1 MKRITLLL
9 AGLFFLTSFAQETES
24 LYLSGSG
31 SDQTVLWDFFCT
43 AGRKSG
49 EWTKIPV
56 PSNWEFEGFGQFTYG
71 HDKERINETG
81 IYRHQFGVPD
91 RKGKQSI
98 LCLKV

>member
-31 SDQTVLWDFFCT
+31 SDQTVLWDFLCT
-43 AGRKSG
+43 EGRKSG

-56 PSNWEFEGFGQFTYG
+56 
-71 HDKERINETG
+71 H
-81 IYRHQFGVPD
+81 
-91 RKGKQSI
+91 
-98 LCLKV
+98 